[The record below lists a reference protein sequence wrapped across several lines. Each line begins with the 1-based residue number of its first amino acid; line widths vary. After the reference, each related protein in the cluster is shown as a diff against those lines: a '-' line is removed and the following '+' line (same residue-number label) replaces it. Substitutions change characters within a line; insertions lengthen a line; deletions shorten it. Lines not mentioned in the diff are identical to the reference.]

1 MIPNSSR
8 EGAVVV
14 RLDDCATLRGGL
26 GYLPILTNQIEPG
39 RRSGEPERA
48 EHGFD
53 PRVPHHCWPP

>member
-1 MIPNSSR
+1 VLSWS
-8 EGAVVV
+8 GSTTA
-14 RLDDCATLRGGL
+14 RLCAGGL